1 MTNTAVSGVR
11 WAGRARGL
19 AVRLWA
25 VPVVVA
31 VWEAAARAV
40 ESVYFPPP
48 SAILARLRELWFS
61 GPPAR
66 LFLSDAALADFVP
79 SLGHLFGGWA
89 LACLGGIALGV
100 AIGRSRTLAGYVD
113 PLIEFG
119 RAIPPP
125 TLIPLFI
132 VLFKADTR
140 MQLATIVYGVIWPVL
155 VNSVDGARYVD
166 RLHIETARV
175 FGLSRAER
183 LVMVILPAAAPKI
196 FAGLRLSLSLALIL
210 MVVAELVGSATSGI
224 GYELIY
230 TQQNFDLPGMWG
242 TIAVLGVLGFL
253 LNSSFLVVERRTLS
267 WHRRAGRKG

>member
-1 MTNTAVSGVR
+1 MTMTVANG
-11 WAGRARGL
+11 GRLRGL
-19 AVRLWA
+19 ALRLWT

-31 VWEAAARAV
+31 VWEAAARAA

-66 LFLSDAALADFVP
+66 LFLSDAALADFLP
-79 SLGHLFGGWA
+79 SLGRMFGGWA

-100 AIGRSRTLAGYVD
+100 AIGRSKTLAGYVD

-125 TLIPLFI
+125 TLIPLFV
-132 VLFKADTR
+132 VLFKADAR
-140 MQLATIVYGVIWPVL
+140 MQVATIVYGVVWPVL

-183 LVMVILPAAAPKI
+183 LTRVILPAAAPKI

-210 MVVAELVGSATSGI
+210 MVVAELAGSATSGI
-224 GYELIY
+224 GYELLY

-242 TIAVLGVLGFL
+242 TIALLGVLGFL

-267 WHRRAGRKG
+267 WHRRAGRTK